1 MLRYKITRE
10 DCAGNR
16 FLYRLLTVLC
26 PWRRSLAPAAVVHEK
41 RLKMMVGDEQTDT
54 SVQTRRK
61 SLLTLDQQHSSSD
74 IFVSISGLIG
84 IYEVDFVLLTCDV
97 FTLSPHFPLR
107 SPFILCRCWKDYPSN
122 QTGREDEPSRV
133 L

>member
-1 MLRYKITRE
+1 MSAMLWADTKTITCSLLRMLRYKITRE
-10 DCAGNR
+10 DCAGIC
-16 FLYRLLTVLC
+16 FLC
-26 PWRRSLAPAAVVHEK
+26 SRSLAPAAVVHDK

-97 FTLSPHFPLR
+97 FTLSLHFLLR
-107 SPFILCRCWKDYPSN
+107 SHSL
-122 QTGREDEPSRV
+122 QV
-133 L
+133 LERLP

>member
-1 MLRYKITRE
+1 MLRYKLTRE
-10 DCAGNR
+10 DCAGKP
-16 FLYRLLTVLC
+16 FSVLC
-26 PWRRSLAPAAVVHEK
+26 PRRRSLAPAAVVHDK

-97 FTLSPHFPLR
+97 FTLSPHFLLR
-107 SPFILCRCWKDYPSN
+107 SHSL
-122 QTGREDEPSRV
+122 QV
-133 L
+133 LERLP